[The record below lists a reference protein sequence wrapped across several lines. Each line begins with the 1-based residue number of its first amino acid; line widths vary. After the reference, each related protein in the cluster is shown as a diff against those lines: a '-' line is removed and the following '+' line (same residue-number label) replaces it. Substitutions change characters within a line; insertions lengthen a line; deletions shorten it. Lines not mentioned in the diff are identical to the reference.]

1 MEHIHGLKNELR
13 IKDLIVNYIAH
24 RKKKSGTILPYVL
37 FTINK

>member
-24 RKKKSGTILPYVL
+24 RKKKSGNHFALCAIHH
-37 FTINK
+37 